1 MEAVPL
7 SPSNIGWLECK
18 LSSLEVNYIW
28 ECIENSK
35 KVCMKNALAGN
46 IDSSFELVDKGR
58 WFFDNSL
65 IPLCRRFME
74 AFGTSGTD
82 FPGNGRHPYFL
93 KDFWVNYQN
102 QGEFNPLHNHTGVY
116 SFAIWMRIPT
126 HWKEQ
131 VKLPFLDGVPE
142 ANKRVSSFEFQYIDA
157 LGGIRG
163 FHYPLSPENEGMM
176 LFFPSKLKH
185 QVYPFYNSEETRIS
199 VAGNIGIDTTI
210 VV

>member
-65 IPLCRRFME
+65 IPLCRRFM
-74 AFGTSGTD
+74 
-82 FPGNGRHPYFL
+82 
-93 KDFWVNYQN
+93 
-102 QGEFNPLHNHTGVY
+102 
-116 SFAIWMRIPT
+116 
-126 HWKEQ
+126 
-131 VKLPFLDGVPE
+131 
-142 ANKRVSSFEFQYIDA
+142 
-157 LGGIRG
+157 
-163 FHYPLSPENEGMM
+163 
-176 LFFPSKLKH
+176 
-185 QVYPFYNSEETRIS
+185 
-199 VAGNIGIDTTI
+199 
-210 VV
+210 